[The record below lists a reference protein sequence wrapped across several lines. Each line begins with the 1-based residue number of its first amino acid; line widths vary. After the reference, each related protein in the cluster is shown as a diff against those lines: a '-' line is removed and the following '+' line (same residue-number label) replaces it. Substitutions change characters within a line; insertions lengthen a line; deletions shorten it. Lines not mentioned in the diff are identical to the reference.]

1 MSSTLC
7 HWHFLPHP
15 YKFRAKYNLFL
26 LFMVFLHVSMF
37 AGVRLSEKQRV
48 VADCK
53 VPLQVSLLCYSRNCK
68 AWAGFIIK
76 ESLDQRYLLQNG
88 QKWQNLWLH
97 AVYFSLLFMYLGT
110 SASSIMTSHC
120 NFHNLP
126 SPLTPAALIALPS
139 DRKYIISA
147 VFWKTP
153 HPNTTQNRKQSHLLH
168 LHLTNC
174 RKHRVTSTFIYQ
186 NLCLELPKTGKNVHL
201 FLQVLSDK
209 NSSLTKIL
217 LDSWRRESEFA

>member
-7 HWHFLPHP
+7 RWRFLPHP
-15 YKFRAKYNLFL
+15 SKFRAKYNLFI

-37 AGVRLSEKQRV
+37 AGGTLSEKQQV

-53 VPLQVSLLCYSRNCK
+53 VPLQVSLHCYNRNWK
-68 AWAGFIIK
+68 TWAGLIIK
-76 ESLDQRYLLQNG
+76 ESLDQRDLLQNA

-97 AVYFSLLFMYLGT
+97 AVNLSLLFLYLGT
-110 SASSIMTSHC
+110 SANIYIHHEGSIVTSHC

-126 SPLTPAALIALPS
+126 PPLTPAALIALPS

-147 VFWKTP
+147 VLWKTP

-168 LHLTNC
+168 FHLTNC
-174 RKHRVTSTFIYQ
+174 RKHSVAATFIHK
-186 NLCLELPKTGKNVHL
+186 NLAWNCLKQAKMSIPSFKC
-201 FLQVLSDK
+201 FQI
-209 NSSLTKIL
+209 KIL
-217 LDSWRRESEFA
+217 PSQKSY